1 MFLQSLYRQVDFLRQ
16 RDSSAEIEKIE
27 KAIAFQLSTI
37 IEKTTLPQGLTGII
51 SMVLSYAG
59 VRHSHWINTPIFR
72 EILTHH
78 IKTDYRIESG
88 TAAILVDTV
97 LREMRSTRELKPSHV
112 DNSDFEFLKYI
123 FIIAAT
129 ADNEASLVSDMG
141 LGSEIIYKMKS
152 TLQMVMTDPTVI
164 EDKPQVFFSDLDAQ
178 IYEIMID
185 VSKDIRR
192 YAWSIHVDK
201 LRYMMIEATDP
212 ISSLVAKFSARWVF
226 ETLLAIGSKTI
237 VSSVQIFQRLQK
249 TLTTSGTLCTE
260 QDINLVLSQM
270 RQLNLIFPVENTR
283 NSETNF
289 KWELSNEA
297 AQLTA
302 DAYAL
307 THLNAQKNPL
317 GHFRELNRFYQ
328 DSLLK
333 HLGQDSADGVKN
345 LISDNTA
352 LAPEVLKSAFKYLSK
367 HTSNESLI
375 SFINQVKKSSVST
388 WSQKAI
394 DRAIFECGIL
404 ETLGTVDNG
413 PV

>member
-1 MFLQSLYRQVDFLRQ
+1 MLMQSLYRQVDFLRQ
-16 RDSSAEIEKIE
+16 RESNEEIERIE
-27 KAIAFQLSTI
+27 MSVAHQLGSL
-37 IEKTTLPQGLTGII
+37 IEETTLPPGLTGII
-51 SMVLSYAG
+51 TMVLCYAG

-72 EILTHH
+72 DILIHH

-152 TLQMVMTDPTVI
+152 TLQMVMTDPAVI
-164 EDKPQVFFSDLDAQ
+164 EKEPQVFFSDLDAQ
-178 IYEIMID
+178 IYDIMIE

-201 LRYMMIEATDP
+201 LRYMMIEASDP
-212 ISSLVAKFSARWVF
+212 MSSLIAKFTARWVF
-226 ETLLAIGSKTI
+226 ETLLAIGSRTI
-237 VSSVQIFQRLQK
+237 VSSNQIYQRLQK
-249 TLTTSGTLCTE
+249 TLVTSGNACSEKT
-260 QDINLVLSQM
+260 INQILDQL
-270 RQLNLIFPVENTR
+270 RKLNLIFPVESTR
-283 NSETNF
+283 NSDTNF

-302 DAYAL
+302 DAFAL
-307 THLNAQKNPL
+307 THLNSQKNPL
-317 GHFRELNRFYQ
+317 THFRDLNRFYQ

-333 HLGQDSADGVKN
+333 HLDQNAEEDVKN
-345 LISDNTA
+345 MISDSPT
-352 LAPEVLKSAFKYLSK
+352 LAPEVLKSAFRYLGKYSTNHTLSD
-367 HTSNESLI
+367 
-375 SFINQVKKSSVST
+375 FINHMKSSAGSS

-394 DRAIFECGIL
+394 DRAILDSGVLKI
-404 ETLGTVDNG
+404 VDAMDNTAN
-413 PV
+413 

>member
-1 MFLQSLYRQVDFLRQ
+1 MLLQSLYRQVDFLRQ

-27 KAIAFQLSTI
+27 KAISFQLSTI
-37 IEKTTLPQGLTGII
+37 VEKTTLPPGLTGII
-51 SMVLSYAG
+51 TMVLSYAG

-72 EILTHH
+72 EILIHH

-97 LREMRSTRELKPSHV
+97 LREMRSTRELRPSHV

-129 ADNEASLVSDMG
+129 ADNETSLVSDMG
-141 LGSEIIYKMKS
+141 LGFEIIYKMKS

-164 EDKPQVFFSDLDAQ
+164 ENRPQVFFSDLDAQ

-201 LRYMMIEATDP
+201 LRYMMIEAMDP

-237 VSSVQIFQRLQK
+237 VSSNQIFQRLQK
-249 TLTTSGTLCTE
+249 TLTTSGTPCTE
-260 QDINLVLSQM
+260 EDIYLVLDQM
-270 RQLNLIFPVENTR
+270 RQLNLIFPVESTR

-297 AQLTA
+297 AHLTA
-302 DAYAL
+302 DAFAL

-317 GHFRELNRFYQ
+317 GHFRELNRYYQ

-333 HLGQDSADGVKN
+333 HLGQESADDVKN

-367 HTSNESLI
+367 HSDNESLV
-375 SFINQVKKSSVST
+375 SFINQVKNTSVST

-394 DRAIFECGIL
+394 DRAIVESGVL
-404 ETLGTVDNG
+404 ETLGTVDNS

>member
-1 MFLQSLYRQVDFLRQ
+1 MLLQSLYRQVDFLRQ
-16 RDSSAEIEKIE
+16 RESSAEIEKIE
-27 KAIAFQLSTI
+27 KSVALQLGTI
-37 IEKTTLPQGLTGII
+37 VEKTTLPPGLTGILT
-51 SMVLSYAG
+51 MVLCYAG

-72 EILTHH
+72 EILIHH
-78 IKTDYRIESG
+78 IKTDYHIESG

-97 LREMRSTRELKPSHV
+97 FREMRSSRVLKPSHV

-152 TLQMVMTDPTVI
+152 TLQMVVTDPAVVG
-164 EDKPQVFFSDLDAQ
+164 KNPQVFFSDLDTQ

-237 VSSVQIFQRLQK
+237 VSSNQIYQRLQK
-249 TLTTSGTLCTE
+249 TLVTSGTPCTE
-260 QDINLVLSQM
+260 QTIYQILDQLK
-270 RQLNLIFPVENTR
+270 QLNLIFPIETTR
-283 NSETNF
+283 NSATNF

-302 DAYAL
+302 DAFAL
-307 THLNAQKNPL
+307 THLNSQKNPL
-317 GHFRELNRFYQ
+317 SHFRELNRFYQ

-333 HLGQDSADGVKN
+333 HLGQDSTEDVKG
-345 LISDNTA
+345 LISDSTT
-352 LAPEVLKSAFKYLSK
+352 LAPEVLKSAFRYLRKYSDN
-367 HTSNESLI
+367 HTLI
-375 SFINQVKKSSVST
+375 DFIKQVKTSVGSS

-394 DRAIFECGIL
+394 ERALFESGVMDVV
-404 ETLGTVDNG
+404 GAVDNSTI
-413 PV
+413 

>member
-16 RDSSAEIEKIE
+16 RESSSEIDKIE
-27 KAIAFQLSTI
+27 KSVALQLGSI
-37 IEKTTLPQGLTGII
+37 IEKTTLPPGLTGII
-51 SMVLSYAG
+51 TIVLCYAG

-72 EILTHH
+72 EILIHH
-78 IKTDYRIESG
+78 IKNDYRIESG

-112 DNSDFEFLKYI
+112 DNSDFEFLKYV

-152 TLQMVMTDPTVI
+152 TLQLVMTDPAAV
-164 EDKPQVFFSDLDAQ
+164 EKKPQVFFTDLDAQ
-178 IYEIMID
+178 IYEIMIE

-212 ISSLVAKFSARWVF
+212 VSSLTAKFSARWVF

-237 VSSVQIFQRLQK
+237 VSSNQIYQRLQK
-249 TLTTSGTLCTE
+249 TLVTSGTPCSE
-260 QDINLVLSQM
+260 QQIYLILDQL
-270 RQLNLIFPVENTR
+270 RQLNLIFPVETTR
-283 NSETNF
+283 NSDTNF
-289 KWELSNEA
+289 KWELTNEA
-297 AQLTA
+297 AHLTA
-302 DAYAL
+302 DAFAL
-307 THLNAQKNPL
+307 THINAQKNPL
-317 GHFRELNRFYQ
+317 SHFRDLNRFYQ

-333 HLGQDSADGVKN
+333 HLGEDSADEVKG
-345 LISDNTA
+345 LISDNTT
-352 LAPEVLKSAFKYLSK
+352 LAPEVLKSAFRYLGKFSDNGSLNEFIK
-367 HTSNESLI
+367 HVKI
-375 SFINQVKKSSVST
+375 SAVST

-394 DRAIFECGIL
+394 DRALIDSGVL
-404 ETLGTVDNG
+404 EMVHPVDNSRI
-413 PV
+413 